1 MATTFAY
8 TGRSRGGQTV
18 TGEFVADTL
27 DAAVAALRREQQI
40 LVTQIGPVKERV
52 ARARGAKKARA
63 TGVKAKDLAVFTRQF
78 SVMIGAGLPLVQCLE
93 ILGTQAEDRKFGEVI
108 LAVRGDVEGG
118 ASLADAMKKHPKVFD
133 NLFSNMIAAGEAG
146 GILDAILKRLAT
158 YIEKAVKLKGQVKS
172 AMIYPIAVIVIA
184 TVVVAAILW
193 KVIPT
198 FATLF
203 AGLGA
208 DLPLPTRIVIALSN
222 GLVAYMPFIIAGLVA
237 FSVGF
242 RAYYATTGG
251 RRVVDGLTLKLPVLG
266 ILMRKIAVARF
277 CRTLATLLSS
287 GVSILEALDI
297 TARTA
302 GNAVVEAAILVTR
315 KSIERGDTVA
325 GPLKQ
330 TAVFPPMVVQMIGVG
345 EATGA
350 LDTMLAKIADFYEE
364 EVDVAVAGLLT
375 LLEPLMIA
383 LLGGIVGGIVIAMY
397 LPIFSLI
404 SQLTGGG

>member
-1 MATTFAY
+1 MATFAY
-8 TGRSRGGQTV
+8 TGRSRAGQTV
-18 TGEFVADTL
+18 TGEMAAETI
-27 DAAVAALRREQQI
+27 DAAVSVLRREQQI
-40 LVTQIGPVKERV
+40 LVTQIAPVKEKAVRAV
-52 ARARGAKKARA
+52 QARKRRPKS
-63 TGVKAKDLAVFTRQF
+63 VKAKDLAVFTRQF

-93 ILGTQAEDRKFGEVI
+93 ILGTQAEDRSFGEVI
-108 LAVRGDVEGG
+108 LAVRGDVEAG

-133 NLFSNMIAAGEAG
+133 NLFTNMIAAGEAG

-172 AMIYPIAVIVIA
+172 AMVYPIAVIVIA
-184 TVVVAAILW
+184 TVVVTAILW

-198 FATLF
+198 FASLF
-203 AGLGA
+203 QGLGA

-222 GLVAYMPFIIAGLVA
+222 ALVAYMPIIIVA
-237 FSVGF
+237 IVAIGFAF
-242 RAYYATTGG
+242 RAYYATPGG
-251 RRVVDGLTLKLPVLG
+251 RTVIDSTVLKMPVLG
-266 ILMRKIAVARF
+266 LLMRKIAVARF
-277 CRTLATLLSS
+277 CRTLSTLLAS

-302 GNAVVEAAILVTR
+302 GNAVVEDAILVTR
-315 KSIERGDTVA
+315 KSIERGETIA

-350 LDTMLAKIADFYEE
+350 LDTMLSKIADFYEE

-375 LLEPLMIA
+375 LLEPMMIA

-404 SQLTGGG
+404 SQLTGGA